1 MSPTCDT
8 VADTQP
14 AAETATE
21 LLPPS
26 QRSAAGEGWGGG
38 SANIPDTTAETT
50 TDLPPPTGDG
60 GGVFPHIANV
70 KTATSAGR
78 PFMADIKKVGYE
90 KKSGMSPT
98 YDTSR
103 YHKKSRRSF
112 PLLRLFP
119 SSPAKRTLR
128 ACLESGKI
136 CFLVRT
142 GAGKTAD
149 ILPLPVGEGWGEGS
163 K

>member
-1 MSPTCDT
+1 MTNCKQPLELPKRPPAQVGHSWPTSKKPGMSPTYDT

-26 QRSAAGEGWGGG
+26 QRSAAGAGWGGG

-78 PFMADIKKVGYE
+78 PFMADIKK
-90 KKSGMSPT
+90 SGM
-98 YDTSR
+98 
-103 YHKKSRRSF
+103 KKSR
-112 PLLRLFP
+112 
-119 SSPAKRTLR
+119 
-128 ACLESGKI
+128 
-136 CFLVRT
+136 V
-142 GAGKTAD
+142 
-149 ILPLPVGEGWGEGS
+149 
-163 K
+163 